1 MNTEDEILIAVVG
14 AHLSGMP
21 LNHEL
26 TSVGGTLQ
34 RATQTAPDYR
44 LYALPT
50 TTPRK
55 PGLVRTPG
63 FAGPGI
69 AVEVWSLPAAAFGRF
84 VARIPSPL
92 GIAKLKL
99 ADDSEVSGFICEA
112 CAVGNAEE
120 VTAHGGW
127 RAYLASL

>member
-1 MNTEDEILIAVVG
+1 MNKEDEILIAVVG

-34 RATQTAPDYR
+34 RAAQTAHDYR
-44 LYALPT
+44 LYALPN

-55 PGLVRTPG
+55 PGLVRVPG
-63 FAGPGI
+63 FVGSGI
-69 AVEVWSLPAAAFGRF
+69 SVEVWSLPSAAFGRF

-99 ADDSEVSGFICEA
+99 ADGSEVSGFICEA
-112 CAVGNAEE
+112 FAVSGAEE